1 MTSSNC
7 ADREF
12 SLDTTTNW
20 RTSLTRV
27 IPISK
32 EESACLRVFKEPVR
46 EEERVEVVDLRIA
59 SAPIVARKHLIN
71 RANRVMSRNAP
82 NAGDPCEESEP
93 TRELS
98 RLFA

>member
-7 ADREF
+7 ADGEF

-46 EEERVEVVDLRIA
+46 EEERVEVVGLRIV
-59 SAPIVARKHLIN
+59 SAPVAARKRLIN
-71 RANRVMSRNAP
+71 RADRAMSRNAQ
-82 NAGDPCEESEP
+82 NAV
-93 TRELS
+93 EL
-98 RLFA
+98 